1 MPLPREAISVYSRS
15 FVWPVTSS
23 SRYSFAF
30 LIFAAIFETM
40 QSAKIFSGTGS
51 QQLTEQICKR
61 FGTQPGRVNIQR
73 FSDGEISP
81 IFLESVRGDY
91 VFLVQSTFAPAENFM
106 ELLLMIDA
114 ARRASAYKIIAV
126 IPYYGYARQDRKD
139 RPRVAIGSKLVANML
154 VAAGADR
161 VITMDLHAP
170 QIQGY
175 FDIPVDHL
183 DSHAVFIPHIE
194 NLRLE
199 NLTFAAPDVG
209 ATNRIREI
217 ASYFNAEMVICDKHR
232 KRANEIASMVVI
244 GDVAG
249 KDIVIID
256 DICDTGG
263 TLAKSAA
270 LLKEKGARSVRALI
284 THPVLSGK
292 AYENIEN
299 SVLEEL
305 IVCDT
310 IPVKKASS
318 KIKVISVAELFAVAI
333 RNAFENKSITSLFIH
348 SQRRDK

>member
-1 MPLPREAISVYSRS
+1 VIKKGLNLLPSPLQSNPLVPLL
-15 FVWPVTSS
+15 V
-23 SRYSFAF
+23 
-30 LIFAAIFETM
+30 M
-40 QSAKIFSGTGS
+40 QPSAKIFSGNGS
-51 QQLTEQICKR
+51 QYLAEKITQK
-61 FGTQPGRVNIQR
+61 FGVPLGKATVQR
-73 FSDGEISP
+73 FSDGEIQP
-81 IFLESVRGDY
+81 VFNESVRGDY
-91 VFLVQSTFAPAENFM
+91 VFLVQSTFSPAENIM

-114 ARRASAYKIIAV
+114 AKRASAYKVIAV

-139 RPRVAIGSKLVANML
+139 KPRVAIGSKLVANML

-183 DSHAVFIPHIE
+183 DSSAIFIPYIE
-194 NLRLE
+194 NLKLE

-209 ATNRIREI
+209 SANRIREI
-217 ASYFNAEMVICDKHR
+217 ASYFEVEMVICDKHR

-244 GDVAG
+244 GDVADR
-249 KDIVIID
+249 DIVLID

-270 LLKEKGARSVRALI
+270 LLKEKGARSVRALC

-305 IVCDT
+305 VVCDT
-310 IPVKKASS
+310 IPLKQSTS
-318 KIKVISVAELFAVAI
+318 KIKVISVAELFAIAI
-333 RNAFENKSITSLFIH
+333 RNAYENRSITGLFIH
-348 SQRRDK
+348 SQLRNK

>member
-1 MPLPREAISVYSRS
+1 MTP
-15 FVWPVTSS
+15 
-23 SRYSFAF
+23 
-30 LIFAAIFETM
+30 
-40 QSAKIFSGTGS
+40 SAKIFSGTGS
-51 QQLTEQICKR
+51 QKLTEQICKKY
-61 FGTQPGRVNIQR
+61 GCKPGKINIQR
-73 FSDGEISP
+73 FSDGEIQP
-81 IFLESVRGDY
+81 TFLESIRGDE
-91 VFLVQSTFAPAENFM
+91 VFLIQSTYAPSDNLM

-114 ARRASAYKIIAV
+114 AKRASASKIVAV

-139 RPRVAIGSKLVANML
+139 KPRVAIGSKLVANML

-161 VITMDLHAP
+161 IITMDLHAP
-170 QIQGY
+170 QIQGF

-183 DSHAVFIPHIE
+183 DSSAVFIPYITQ
-194 NLRLE
+194 LRLE

-217 ASYFNAEMVICDKHR
+217 ASYFEAEMVICDKHR

-244 GDVAG
+244 GDVTD

-256 DICDTGG
+256 DICDTAG

-270 LLKEKGARSVRALI
+270 LLKEKGARSVRALV

-292 AYENIEN
+292 AYENIDN

-305 IVCDT
+305 VVCDT
-310 IPVKKASS
+310 IPLKGSS
-318 KIKVISVAELFAVAI
+318 DKVKVITVAELFAVAI
-333 RNAFENKSITSLFIH
+333 RNAFENKSINNLFIH

>member
-1 MPLPREAISVYSRS
+1 
-15 FVWPVTSS
+15 
-23 SRYSFAF
+23 
-30 LIFAAIFETM
+30 M

-61 FGTQPGRVNIQR
+61 FGTQPGKVNIQK

-91 VFLVQSTFAPAENFM
+91 VFLVQSTFAPAENLM

-139 RPRVAIGSKLVANML
+139 RPRVAIGSKLIANML
-154 VAAGADR
+154 VSAGADR

-183 DSHAVFIPHIE
+183 DSHAVFIPYIE
-194 NLRLE
+194 NLQLE

-232 KRANEIASMVVI
+232 KKANEIASMVVI
-244 GDVAG
+244 GDVTG
-249 KDIVIID
+249 KDIVIVD

-263 TLAKSAA
+263 TLAKSAG
-270 LLKEKGARSVRALI
+270 LLKEKGANSVRALI

-305 IVCDT
+305 IVCNT
-310 IPVKKASS
+310 IPLRKESP
-318 KIKVISVAELFAVAI
+318 KIKMISVAELFAVAI

>member
-1 MPLPREAISVYSRS
+1 
-15 FVWPVTSS
+15 
-23 SRYSFAF
+23 
-30 LIFAAIFETM
+30 M
-40 QSAKIFSGTGS
+40 QPAAKIFSGTGS
-51 QQLTEQICKR
+51 QNLAAQICKSY
-61 FGTQPGRVNIQR
+61 GCQPGKVNIQR
-73 FSDGEISP
+73 FSDGEIQP
-81 IFLESVRGDY
+81 VFTESIRGDF
-91 VFLVQSTFAPAENFM
+91 VFLIQSTHSPAENLL

-114 ARRASAYKIIAV
+114 ARRASAYKTIAV

-154 VAAGADR
+154 TAAGADR

-183 DSHAVFIPHIE
+183 DSHAVFIPYIS
-194 NLRLE
+194 NLKLE

-209 ATNRIREI
+209 SANRIREI
-217 ASYFNAEMVICDKHR
+217 ASYFEAEMVICDKHR

-244 GDVAG
+244 GDVEG

-305 IVCDT
+305 VVCNT
-310 IPVKKASS
+310 IPLTKDSP
-318 KIKVISVAELFAVAI
+318 KIKVISVADLFAVAI
-333 RNAFENKSITSLFIH
+333 RNAFESKSITSLFVH
-348 SQRRDK
+348 SQRKNN